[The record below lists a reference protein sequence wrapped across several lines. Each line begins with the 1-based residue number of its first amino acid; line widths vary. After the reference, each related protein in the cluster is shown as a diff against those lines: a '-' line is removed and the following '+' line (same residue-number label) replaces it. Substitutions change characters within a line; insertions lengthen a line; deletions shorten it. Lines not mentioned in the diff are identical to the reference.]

1 MQTLPRISTT
11 EMEVTSIRLER
22 ELKDRLKALSGNRG
36 YQALIREVLWQYVQQ
51 KSEDS
56 PPQISRQDIR
66 VSMAATAEQEER
78 CALTGVVIRP
88 QEPMLLGLTLSGE
101 MVALSIDSLSN

>member
-22 ELKDRLKALSGNRG
+22 ELKDRLKALAGNRG
-36 YQALIREVLWQYVQQ
+36 YQALIREVLWNYVQQ
-51 KSEDS
+51 KSEDT

-66 VSMAATAEQEER
+66 VSMAATAEQEQI

-88 QEPMLLGLTLSGE
+88 QEAMLLGLTRNGE
-101 MVALSIDSLSN
+101 MVPLSIDSLTD

>member
-22 ELKDRLKALSGNRG
+22 ELKDRLKALAGNRG
-36 YQALIREVLWQYVQQ
+36 YQALIREVLWNYIQQ

-56 PPQISRQDIR
+56 SPQISRQDIR
-66 VSMAATAEQEER
+66 VSMAATAEREET
-78 CALTGVVIRP
+78 CALTGVVISP

-101 MVALSIDSLSN
+101 MVPLSVDSLSD

>member
-22 ELKDRLKALSGNRG
+22 ELKDLLKTLAGNRG

-51 KSEDS
+51 KTEDS

-66 VSMAATAEQEER
+66 VSMAAKAEQEER
-78 CALTGVVIRP
+78 CALTGVVISP
-88 QEPMLLGLTLSGE
+88 QDPMMLGLTLSGE
-101 MVALSIDSLSN
+101 MVPLSMDSLSD